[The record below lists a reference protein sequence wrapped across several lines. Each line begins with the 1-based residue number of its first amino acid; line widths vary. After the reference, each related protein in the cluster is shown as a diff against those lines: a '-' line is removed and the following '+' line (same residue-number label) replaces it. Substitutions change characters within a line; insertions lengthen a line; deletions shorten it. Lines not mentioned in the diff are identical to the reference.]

1 MQAVKVKRKEKKMGR
16 ERKNLS
22 PTYTELIVPTYDA
35 LKQLGGS
42 GTNNEIYEKVI
53 VDLNLSDE
61 VLDEPHLGSL
71 NQSEV
76 EYQLAWARTYLKNYG
91 IIVNS
96 ARSVWSITPEYAS
109 ELTVSAKEIVAFT
122 VQKNAK
128 KREMAKSNDKLDGK
142 SDKPEDDIDSN
153 DDVEFP
159 EEVKPWRQQLANIL
173 QNMDPYGFERLSQR
187 LLRECGFTQV
197 SVTKKS
203 GDGGIDGT
211 GKLKINGIVSF
222 NVAFQCKRYKGLVSS
237 SDIRDFRGSLTTDV
251 EKGIFITTGSFSKA
265 AKDEAT
271 TPGKKQI
278 DLIDG
283 EEFISKL
290 AEYSIGVKEVKT
302 YEIDEDFFAK
312 I

>member
-1 MQAVKVKRKEKKMGR
+1 MGR

-22 PTYTELIVPTYDA
+22 PTYTELIIPTYDA

-42 GTNNEIYEKVI
+42 GTNNEIYERVI
-53 VDLNLSDE
+53 VNLNLSDE

-96 ARSVWSITPEYAS
+96 ARSVWSITSEYAS

-128 KREMAKSNDKLDGK
+128 KREMAKSNDKPDGK
-142 SDKPEDDIDSN
+142 MDKPEDDIDSN

-159 EEVKPWRQQLANIL
+159 DEVKPWGQQLANVL

-237 SDIRDFRGSLTTDV
+237 GDIRDFRGSLTTDI

>member
-1 MQAVKVKRKEKKMGR
+1 MGR

-22 PTYTELIVPTYDA
+22 PTYTELIIPTYDA

-53 VDLNLSDE
+53 ANLCLSDE

-96 ARSVWSITPEYAS
+96 ARSVWSITSEYAS
-109 ELTVSAKEIVAFT
+109 GLTVSAKEIVAYI
-122 VQKNAK
+122 VQKNAQ
-128 KREMAKSNDKLDGK
+128 KREMAKNNEMQNNQAE
-142 SDKPEDDIDSN
+142 KPEDDIASN
-153 DDVEFP
+153 DEVEFP
-159 EEVKPWRQQLANIL
+159 DEVKPWRQQLANVL

-187 LLRECGFTQV
+187 LLRECGFIQV

-203 GDGGIDGT
+203 GDGGIDGI

-237 SDIRDFRGSLTTDV
+237 GDIRDFRGSLTTDI

-290 AEYSIGVKEVKT
+290 AEYSIGVKEVKA

>member
-1 MQAVKVKRKEKKMGR
+1 M
-16 ERKNLS
+16 S

-42 GTNNEIYEKVI
+42 GTNNEIYERVS

-96 ARSVWSITPEYAS
+96 ARSVWSITSEYAS

-128 KREMAKSNDKLDGK
+128 KREMAKSNDKSDGK
-142 SDKPEDDIDSN
+142 TDKPEDDSDSN

-159 EEVKPWRQQLANIL
+159 DEVKPWRQQLANVL

-237 SDIRDFRGSLTTDV
+237 GDIRDFRGSLTTDI

>member
-1 MQAVKVKRKEKKMGR
+1 M
-16 ERKNLS
+16 S
-22 PTYTELIVPTYDA
+22 PTYTELIIPTYDA

-42 GTNNEIYEKVI
+42 GTNNEIYERVI
-53 VDLNLSDE
+53 VNLNLSDE

-96 ARSVWSITPEYAS
+96 ARSVWSITSEYAS

-128 KREMAKSNDKLDGK
+128 KREMAKSNDKPDGK
-142 SDKPEDDIDSN
+142 MDKPEDDIDSN

-159 EEVKPWRQQLANIL
+159 DEVKPWRQQLANVL

-237 SDIRDFRGSLTTDV
+237 GDIRDFRGSLTTDI

>member
-1 MQAVKVKRKEKKMGR
+1 MKVKRKDTHTGR

-22 PTYTELIVPTYDA
+22 PTYTELIIPTYDA

-42 GTNNEIYEKVI
+42 GTNNEIYERVI
-53 VDLNLSDE
+53 VNLNLSDE

-96 ARSVWSITPEYAS
+96 ARSVWSITSEYAS

-128 KREMAKSNDKLDGK
+128 KREMAKSNDKPDGK
-142 SDKPEDDIDSN
+142 MDKPEDDIDSN

-159 EEVKPWRQQLANIL
+159 DEVKPWRQQLANVL

-237 SDIRDFRGSLTTDV
+237 GDIRDFRGSLTTDI

>member
-1 MQAVKVKRKEKKMGR
+1 MGR

-22 PTYTELIVPTYDA
+22 PTYTELIIPTYDA

-42 GTNNEIYEKVI
+42 GTNNEIYERVI

-96 ARSVWSITPEYAS
+96 ARSVWSITSEYAS

-128 KREMAKSNDKLDGK
+128 KREMAKSNDKPDGK
-142 SDKPEDDIDSN
+142 MDKPEDDIDSN

-159 EEVKPWRQQLANIL
+159 DEVKPWRQQLANVL

-237 SDIRDFRGSLTTDV
+237 GDIRDFRGSLTTDI

>member
-1 MQAVKVKRKEKKMGR
+1 MGR

-53 VDLNLSDE
+53 VNLNLSDE
-61 VLDEPHLGSL
+61 ILDEPHLGSL

-96 ARSVWSITPEYAS
+96 ARSVWSITSEYAAG
-109 ELTVSAKEIVAFT
+109 LTVNAKEIVAFT
-122 VQKNAK
+122 AQKNAK
-128 KREMAKSNDKLDGK
+128 KRELAKNKEHQADQVG
-142 SDKPEDDIDSN
+142 KPEDDIETN
-153 DDVEFP
+153 DEVEFP
-159 EEVKPWRQQLANIL
+159 DEVKPWRQQLANVL

-187 LLRECGFTQV
+187 LLRECGFSQV
-197 SVTKKS
+197 TVTKKS
-203 GDGGIDGT
+203 GDGGIDGI
-211 GKLKINGIVSF
+211 GKFKINGIVSF

-237 SDIRDFRGSLTTDV
+237 GDIRDFRGSLTTDM

-290 AEYSIGVKEVKT
+290 AEYSIGVREIKT
-302 YEIDEDFFAK
+302 YEIDEDFFSK

>member
-1 MQAVKVKRKEKKMGR
+1 MKRKEKKMGR

-42 GTNNEIYEKVI
+42 GTNNEIYERVS

-96 ARSVWSITPEYAS
+96 ARSVWSITSEYAS

-128 KREMAKSNDKLDGK
+128 KREMAKSNDKPDGK
-142 SDKPEDDIDSN
+142 MDKPEDDIDSN

-159 EEVKPWRQQLANIL
+159 DEVKPWRQQLANVL

-237 SDIRDFRGSLTTDV
+237 GDIRDFRGSLTTDI

>member
-1 MQAVKVKRKEKKMGR
+1 MGR

-53 VDLNLSDE
+53 VNLNLSDE

-96 ARSVWSITPEYAS
+96 ARSVWSITSEYAS
-109 ELTVSAKEIVAFT
+109 ALNVGAKEIVAFT
-122 VQKNAK
+122 VKKNAK
-128 KREMAKSNDKLDGK
+128 KREMAKN
-142 SDKPEDDIDSN
+142 SDMQADQTGKPEDEIGSN

-159 EEVKPWRQQLANIL
+159 DEAKPWRQHLANVL

-203 GDGGIDGT
+203 GDGGIDGI

-222 NVAFQCKRYKGLVSS
+222 NVAFQCKRYKDLVSS
-237 SDIRDFRGSLTTDV
+237 GDIRDFRGSLTTDI

-302 YEIDEDFFAK
+302 YEIDEVFFSK

>member
-1 MQAVKVKRKEKKMGR
+1 MKRKEKKMGR

-22 PTYTELIVPTYDA
+22 PTYTELIIPTYDA

-42 GTNNEIYEKVI
+42 GTNNEIYERVS

-96 ARSVWSITPEYAS
+96 ARSVWSITSEYAS
-109 ELTVSAKEIVAFT
+109 ELTVSAKEIVTFT

-128 KREMAKSNDKLDGK
+128 KREMAKSNDKSDGK
-142 SDKPEDDIDSN
+142 TDKPEDDSDSN

-159 EEVKPWRQQLANIL
+159 DEVKPWRQQLANVL

-187 LLRECGFTQV
+187 LLRECGFIQV

-237 SDIRDFRGSLTTDV
+237 GDIRDFRGSLTTDI

>member
-1 MQAVKVKRKEKKMGR
+1 MKVKRKEKKMGR

>member
-1 MQAVKVKRKEKKMGR
+1 MGR
-16 ERKNLS
+16 DRKNLS
-22 PTYTELIVPTYDA
+22 PTYTELIIPTYDA

-42 GTNNEIYEKVI
+42 GTNNEIYEKVSTN
-53 VDLNLSDE
+53 LCLSDE

-96 ARSVWSITPEYAS
+96 ARSVWSITSEYAS
-109 ELTVSAKEIVAFT
+109 GLTVSAKEIVAFT
-122 VQKNAK
+122 VQKNAQ
-128 KREMAKSNDKLDGK
+128 KREMAKNNEMQNNQAE
-142 SDKPEDDIDSN
+142 KPEDDIASN
-153 DDVEFP
+153 DEVEFP
-159 EEVKPWRQQLANIL
+159 DEVKPWRQQLANVL

-203 GDGGIDGT
+203 GDGGIDGI

-237 SDIRDFRGSLTTDV
+237 GDIRDFRGSLTTDI

>member
-1 MQAVKVKRKEKKMGR
+1 MKRKEKKLGR

-22 PTYTELIVPTYDA
+22 PTYTELIIPTYDA

-42 GTNNEIYEKVI
+42 GTNNEIYERVI
-53 VDLNLSDE
+53 VNLNLSDE

-96 ARSVWSITPEYAS
+96 ARSVWSITSEYAS

-128 KREMAKSNDKLDGK
+128 KREMAKSNDKPDGK
-142 SDKPEDDIDSN
+142 MDKPEDDIDSN

-159 EEVKPWRQQLANIL
+159 DEVKPWRQQLANVL

-237 SDIRDFRGSLTTDV
+237 GDIRDFRGSLTTDI

>member
-1 MQAVKVKRKEKKMGR
+1 MNRKEKKMGR

-22 PTYTELIVPTYDA
+22 PTYTELIIPTYDA

-42 GTNNEIYEKVI
+42 GTNNEIYERVI
-53 VDLNLSDE
+53 VNLNLSDE

-96 ARSVWSITPEYAS
+96 ARSVWSITSEYAS

-128 KREMAKSNDKLDGK
+128 KREMAKSNDKPDGK
-142 SDKPEDDIDSN
+142 MDKPEDDIDSN

-159 EEVKPWRQQLANIL
+159 DEVKPWRQQLANVL

-237 SDIRDFRGSLTTDV
+237 GDIRDFRGSLTTDI

>member
-1 MQAVKVKRKEKKMGR
+1 MKRKEKKMGR

-22 PTYTELIVPTYDA
+22 PTYTELIIPTYDA

-42 GTNNEIYEKVI
+42 GTNNEIYERVI

-96 ARSVWSITPEYAS
+96 ARSVWSITSEYAS

-128 KREMAKSNDKLDGK
+128 KREMAKSNDKPDGK
-142 SDKPEDDIDSN
+142 MDKPEDDIDSN

-159 EEVKPWRQQLANIL
+159 DEVKPWRQQLANVL

-237 SDIRDFRGSLTTDV
+237 GDIRDFRGSLTTDI

-302 YEIDEDFFAK
+302 YEIDEDFFSK